1 METIIAA
8 GIGGV
13 VTLTVCLINNHFTHK
28 KTLAEQKAHNNEI
41 AEKQRLQAL
50 EMDAKQQQTVA
61 LIEYKLDELTRHV
74 EKHNQVIER
83 TYKLEQL
90 AVLFDEKM
98 KVANKR
104 IADAERYIERHQD
117 EKN

>member
-1 METIIAA
+1 METVIAA
-8 GIGGV
+8 LIGAVGG
-13 VTLTVCLINNHFTHK
+13 TIVCLINNHFSHK
-28 KTLAEQKAHNNEI
+28 KAMAENNAH
-41 AEKQRLQAL
+41 KL
-50 EMDAKQQQTVA
+50 EMEAKQQQIISM
-61 LIEYKLDELTRHV
+61 IEYKLDELTKHV

-104 IADAERYIERHQD
+104 IGDLERHQ
-117 EKN
+117 EET

>member
-1 METIIAA
+1 METVISAL
-8 GIGGV
+8 IGGA

-28 KTLAEQKAHNNEI
+28 KISKQQMEQA
-41 AEKQRLQAL
+41 A
-50 EMDAKQQQTVA
+50 EMDAKQQQTIA
-61 LIEYKLDELTRHV
+61 LIEYKLDELTKHV

-90 AVLFDEKM
+90 AVLYDEKM

-104 IADAERYIERHQD
+104 IADLERHQ
-117 EKN
+117 EGA